1 MINKANPLTLAIC
14 TAMACAPV
22 AHGAVTYID
31 ATMANTNNAAGGLD
45 STWLDG
51 NDGTTGGTVSDGA
64 AANDGRWRFRGGFG
78 SAGIFEATG
87 STTTAENAVMIVTS
101 ISGLADGTYNI
112 YAFFRASSSTGE
124 NYNIKAS
131 LSPTVGDSDI
141 FRQNDTRG
149 LTLGTLGL
157 DSSSSSFTF
166 ASGAAPVPNPGD
178 TRALL
183 YGMIGQAVVS
193 GGDSVNIYID
203 DLPALGYVG
212 AGAGGG
218 AGSEST
224 VRTWYDGVGYELI
237 PEPSTALLTGLGAL
251 ALLRRRR
258 VG

>member
-1 MINKANPLTLAIC
+1 MNKPTHPLTLAIC
-14 TAMACAPV
+14 TAVACAPL
-22 AHGAVTYID
+22 AHGAVTYVD

-51 NDGTTGGTVSDGA
+51 NDGTTGGTVADGA
-64 AANDGRWRFRGGFG
+64 AVDDSKWRFRGGFG

-87 STTTAENAVMIVTS
+87 TTATAEDAVMIVTT
-101 ISGLADGTYNI
+101 ISGLSDGTYNI

-149 LTLGTLGL
+149 LTLGTVGINSEEL
-157 DSSSSSFTF
+157 SF
-166 ASGAAPVPNPGD
+166 ASGAAPSTANLDARV
-178 TRALL
+178 LL
-183 YGMIGQAVVS
+183 YGIIGQAVVS
-193 GGDSVNIYID
+193 GGNSVNIYID
-203 DLPALGYVG
+203 DLPAKGWVG
-212 AGAGGG
+212 AGTGGG

-224 VRTWYDGVGYELI
+224 VRTWYDGIGYELI
-237 PEPSTALLTGLGAL
+237 PEPSAALLGGLGAL